1 MTWLKRL
8 SQVEPAIIRG
18 ALVSVLAFLALFGF
32 EWATEANAITAT
44 NAIVAILPI
53 LAGLAIRPSVTPN
66 VKVGAEDINPHDDGP
81 SLYEAGE
88 AAVYPE
94 GTPVDVV
101 LEDSPASKDY
111 PKD

>member
-32 EWATEANAITAT
+32 EWATEANAITTT

-66 VKVGAEDINPHDDGP
+66 VKVAAEDISLQDGP